1 MDLLLDNC
9 LAMIGKKLTPEKV
22 LLSKGKIAAIG
33 EMPKNLRA
41 RTIDCGEKILL
52 PGLIDAHVHFRCPG
66 AEHKEDWKS
75 GSSAA
80 ISGGI
85 TTVID
90 MPNNSPSCTTQQELE
105 KKNETAKKHSIC
117 NFAFHFGASN
127 ENSEELMNVKGIASF
142 KVFMGSS
149 TGNLLVTEEE
159 KLKQIFSIAKER
171 DIVVAVHAEDDELV
185 KENTESAKELGWNSA
200 TYHCKIRSNEA
211 EEKSIARALKL
222 QSEIG
227 NKLHICHVS
236 TKEGLRLIREAKMEG
251 RSVSCEVTPHHLF
264 LDDSACSKLGNFAK
278 MNPSLKSKEDMK
290 ALWKG
295 IADGTI
301 DLIATDHAP
310 HLRKEKEKGYWE
322 APSGVPGCET
332 MLPLLLNVVNKDWL
346 SLQRVVQLC
355 CRNPAKLY
363 GLENKGEIR
372 KGKDADLVLI
382 DLQRSKTIKN
392 GSLYTKCN
400 WSPFATWE
408 LKGAVEKVFVNGEEI
423 KLNEE
428 FNKGGN

>member
-9 LAMIGKKLTPEKV
+9 LAMVGKKLTPEKV

-33 EMPKNLRA
+33 EMPKNVRA
-41 RTIDCGEKILL
+41 RTIDCGGKILL
-52 PGLIDAHVHFRCPG
+52 PGLIDGHVHFRCPG
-66 AEHKEDWKS
+66 AEHKEDWS
-75 GSSAA
+75 CGSSAA
-80 ISGGI
+80 IAGGI

-90 MPNNSPSCTTQQELE
+90 MPNNNPSCTTQQELG
-105 KKNETAKKHSIC
+105 KKNEIAKKSSVC

-127 ENSEELMNVKGIASF
+127 ENMEELKKVEGIASF

-149 TGNLLVTEEE
+149 TGSLLVTDEE

-171 DIVVAVHAEDDELV
+171 GIVVTVHAEDDRLV
-185 KENTESAKELGWNSA
+185 KENMESAKELGWNSA
-200 TYHCKIRSNEA
+200 TYHHKIRNNEVERKA
-211 EEKSIARALKL
+211 IEHALRL
-222 QSEIG
+222 QQEIG

-236 TKEGLRLIREAKMEG
+236 TREGLQLVREAKEQG

-264 LDDSACSKLGNFAK
+264 LDESATAELGNFAK
-278 MNPSLKSKEDMK
+278 MNPSLKSKEDVK

-295 IADGTI
+295 VADGTV

-310 HLRKEKEKGYWE
+310 HSREEKEKGYWE
-322 APSGVPGCET
+322 APSGVPGVET
-332 MLPLLLNVVNKDWL
+332 MLPLLLNAVNRDWL
-346 SLQRVVQLC
+346 SLQRVVELC

-363 GLENKGEIR
+363 GLERKGEIR
-372 KGKDADLVLI
+372 KGMDADLVLV
-382 DLQRSKTIKN
+382 DLQHSKTIKN

-408 LKGAVEKVFVNGEEI
+408 LKGTIEKVFVNGEEV
-423 KLNEE
+423 KL
-428 FNKGGN
+428 K